1 MKIVRRPKNKDDFCT
16 LAPRFDF
23 RDPEKIPWTS
33 VEEDREEYC
42 RRIGEE
48 FWNNEGL

>member
-23 RDPEKIPWTS
+23 RDPDIKDDPRAEQDPQA
-33 VEEDREEYC
+33 YC

-48 FWNNEGL
+48 FWNNESL